1 MLNRLMLGL
10 RVEVRSNEDRYRS
23 AWLEG
28 VIMAVYVPPGRGRRY
43 KIRYDPYNF
52 ELLTDN
58 GQPLTEEDVSATQV
72 RPIPPSFKEKHS
84 YSVGDVVEFYDKRC
98 WWLGTVIQVLH
109 AGKYFLIHNPHIGL
123 YNEFDLSQLRD
134 AKVWSKKRWSLL
146 YSQQSGDA
154 IYDGNCPVAENSEQT
169 SVASSPGDMQ
179 ADVQSQQ
186 QPEHEADKQRRQC
199 GLIGMRV
206 CYCLYVIL
214 GLRTLGTLMEN
225 LYLVHPMISVMVL
238 AKNYFRLVAD
248 L

>member
-1 MLNRLMLGL
+1 
-10 RVEVRSNEDRYRS
+10 VRSNEHRYRS

-52 ELLTDN
+52 ELLTDD

-72 RPIPPSFKEKHS
+72 RPIPPSFSEKDS
-84 YSVGDVVEFYDKRC
+84 YSVGDVVEFYDKGC

-109 AGKYFLIHNPHIGL
+109 AAKYFLIHNPHSGL
-123 YNEFDLSQLRD
+123 CNEFDLSQLRD
-134 AKVWSKKRWSLL
+134 AKLWSKERWSLL
-146 YSQQSGDA
+146 YSQ
-154 IYDGNCPVAENSEQT
+154 
-169 SVASSPGDMQ
+169 
-179 ADVQSQQ
+179 
-186 QPEHEADKQRRQC
+186 
-199 GLIGMRV
+199 V

-214 GLRTLGTLMEN
+214 GFWTLVTLMEN

-238 AKNYFRLVAD
+238 AKNHFQLVAD